1 MHLLDRSPVSDG
13 IEFIDMALK
22 GRRSLETVLV
32 ELKAKQNR
40 SQSPSLARMIEGALR
55 PDDARLGSSPSLRA
69 QYQPLGIHGWH
80 EPPAPR
86 NPGQGGRARRYSG

>member
-1 MHLLDRSPVSDG
+1 VSDG

-69 QYQPLGIHGWH
+69 QYQPLEFMDGMNHLRPEI
-80 EPPAPR
+80 
-86 NPGQGGRARRYSG
+86 PGRVVVLVDTLV